1 MFRFNRFF
9 LVVFLSIGFTAIFG
23 QKTVS
28 KIQSEILSLKKD
40 IAYTDSLIKVN
51 SNNVSQLSFVIKLL
65 DAKIAKQNQ
74 MVSSIVVE
82 INRLNRTER
91 SYTNKIKT
99 LKNDIDNLKA
109 EYAKLIQYSYRNRDK
124 YQLLMFVFASAD
136 FDQAY
141 KRIKYIQNISEYQRN
156 KVAEVNQKQ
165 NDYIKLRADLKALKA
180 QKRVVLEEQKTQ
192 LANISK
198 DKIRQEELIKEAS
211 LNIVK
216 LKQTLN
222 DQIKKEKELTDAL
235 NKLIEA
241 ERKAALERARS
252 KVISE
257 KDINLAKNFKKN
269 KGKLPWPGRECVLVS
284 NFGVH
289 NHFLIKS
296 VMVKED
302 GIKISI
308 PKDGDVLA
316 IFDGVVTKVM
326 YMPGSNMTI
335 LIKHGDYFS
344 VYNNVINV
352 TVNPGDKVTTRQK
365 IGTIYSGNGDNS
377 NILGFRI
384 NEDGSWVDP
393 IYWLRK
399 KK

>member
-1 MFRFNRFF
+1 MLRFNRFF

>member
-1 MFRFNRFF
+1 MFRLNRFF
-9 LVVFLSIGFTAIFG
+9 LIVFLSIGFSAVFG

-65 DAKIAKQNQ
+65 DAKIDKQNQ
-74 MVSSIVVE
+74 LVSSIVLE
-82 INRLNRTER
+82 INRLDKIER
-91 SYTNKIKT
+91 GYTKNINT
-99 LKNDIDNLKA
+99 LKKDIENLKI
-109 EYAKLIQYSYRNRDK
+109 EYAKLIKYSYRNRDK
-124 YQLLMFVFASAD
+124 YQMLMFVFASSD

-156 KVAEVNQKQ
+156 KVTEVKSKQ
-165 NDYIKLRADLKALKA
+165 NDYIRLRKDLKSLKA
-180 QKRVVLEEQKTQ
+180 QKKSVLLEQKTQ

-198 DKIRQEELIKEAS
+198 DKIKQEELIKEAS
-211 LNIVK
+211 LNIK
-216 LKQTLN
+216 SLQQTLN
-222 DQIKKEKELTDAL
+222 NQLKREKELTDVL
-235 NKLIEA
+235 NKLIED
-241 ERKAALERARS
+241 ERIAALERARS

-257 KDINLAKNFKKN
+257 EDINLAKYFKKN

-326 YMPGSNMTI
+326 YMPGSNMTT

-384 NEDGSWVDP
+384 NEEGSWVNP
-393 IYWLRK
+393 IIWLRK